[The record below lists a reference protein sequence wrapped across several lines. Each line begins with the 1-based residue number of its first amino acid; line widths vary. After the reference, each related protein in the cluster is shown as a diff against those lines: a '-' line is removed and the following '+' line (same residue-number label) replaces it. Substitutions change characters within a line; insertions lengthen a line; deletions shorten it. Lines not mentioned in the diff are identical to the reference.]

1 MPPIALLVGGIN
13 FTHLSIILKDG
24 SEGAVPVT
32 FNYGN
37 FIQVSIDFLIIAFAI
52 FMFVKAFNSMKRKEE
67 AKSVSVPEPTGEE
80 RLLAEI
86 RDLLKAKK

>member
-1 MPPIALLVGGIN
+1 MPPLGLLVGGIN
-13 FTHLSIILKDG
+13 FTHLNVMLKDG
-24 SEGAVPVT
+24 TPPVT

-52 FMFVKAFNSMKRKEE
+52 FLFVKAFNSMKRKEE
-67 AKSVSVPEPTGEE
+67 AKSVTVPEPTGEE

-86 RDLLKAKK
+86 RDLLKAQKP